1 MSRAASARAFDR
13 ALWAERLSSRNL
25 ARLALGLAV
34 GAAGGGLA
42 AWAGAPLAWMLGA
55 LFACMAA
62 SLAGA
67 PVMVP
72 IWFRTLFLGIIGLFL
87 GESFSAVNAADL
99 ARWPVTMVAAAL
111 YVPVG
116 AAACYLLF
124 RGVAKMPK
132 GTALLSAL
140 PGGLT
145 AVSLFAS
152 EVGGDEGRVAL
163 AQSLRVALVVLSAP
177 IIAFGWLGL
186 TPPATEHA
194 VEHHVM
200 GAGEALLLVAVAIAA
215 TWLAGRR
222 RLPLPYMIG
231 PLLASAALRPTG
243 LVEGALPVWL
253 VEAGL
258 LVCGASIGTR
268 FSGFGLPVFLSVAFW
283 TVAGTAVLMSVSFLF
298 AASASAALG
307 VDFFAALLAYA
318 PGGVAEMSLIAL
330 SIDADPAFVA
340 THHMVRI
347 FAILLAL
354 PALAEPLRRI
364 MREEVPPARGSRR
377 A

>member
-1 MSRAASARAFDR
+1 MGAPSLDR
-13 ALWAERLSSRNL
+13 ALWAERLSRRNL

-34 GAAGGGLA
+34 GLAGGALA
-42 AWAGAPLAWMLGA
+42 AWAGAPLAWMLGS

-62 SLAGA
+62 SLVGA

-72 IWFRTLFLGIIGLFL
+72 VWFRTLFLGIIGLFL
-87 GESFSAVNAADL
+87 GESFSNVHADDL
-99 ARWPVTMVAAAL
+99 ARWPATMLAAAL
-111 YVPVG
+111 YVPV
-116 AAACYLLF
+116 AASACYLLF
-124 RGVAKMPK
+124 RGAAKMPK

-145 AVSLFAS
+145 AVSLFAG

-163 AQSLRVALVVLSAP
+163 AQSLRVAMVVLAAP
-177 IIAFGWLGL
+177 VIAFGWLGL
-186 TPPATEHA
+186 EPPADVHA
-194 VEHHVM
+194 AAPDVM
-200 GAGEALLLVAVAIAA
+200 GAGEALLLVAVAVAA
-215 TWLAGRR
+215 TWLAGRGR
-222 RLPLPYMIG
+222 IPLPYLVG
-231 PLLASAALRPTG
+231 PLIASAALRPTG

-268 FSGFGLPVFLSVAFW
+268 FAGFGPAVFVSVAFW
-283 TVAGTAVLMSVSFLF
+283 TVAGTVVLMAVSLLF
-298 AASASAALG
+298 AAVATSALG

-330 SIDADPAFVA
+330 AIDADPAFVA

-354 PALAEPLRRI
+354 PALAEPLRRL
-364 MREEVPPARGSRR
+364 MREEGRDARGSPP